1 VSVLAIMLFVDKAAI
16 HVQASSTYDKL
27 KQEEKE
33 REAKENQADKAQDK
47 IDNLENQQS
56 GLQTELAN
64 LNQKLTDI
72 SQRLEDL
79 ESMIEQKEAEI
90 ATTQLELDE
99 ARAVEKTQYED
110 MKSRI
115 RFMYEKGNTAY
126 VELLLS
132 SKDYA
137 QFLNMNEYVTKLTEY
152 DRKMLLAYKEL
163 KEKIEKKEADLKQ
176 EKIGL
181 SDLMKKAAVEQ
192 GEVQIVLDKVAKEVE
207 TYESQISAEE
217 KRLINLEKEMASHDT
232 NIISLKQQLEAEI
245 ELSRQSSESQKR
257 DLSDVTFEGGDI
269 DLLAAIIEC
278 EAGGEIYE
286 GKVAVGAVVMNRVKS
301 PVFPDT
307 VVGVIYAP
315 RQFSPVASGRLAVVL
330 ARGANATCYQAAQ
343 DAMAGVSPVGECVFF
358 RTPIEGLSGIRIG
371 GHIFY

>member
-1 VSVLAIMLFVDKAAI
+1 MSVLAIMLFVDKAAI

-33 REAKENQADKAQDK
+33 RKAKENQADKAQDK

-330 ARGANATCYQAAQ
+330 ARGANSTCYQAAQ

>member
-1 VSVLAIMLFVDKAAI
+1 MSVLAIMLFVDKAAI